1 MITAQDILN
10 DLYENP
16 IELSEEDNE
25 IISRYA
31 ERIRNNFSNN
41 IDYLSLL
48 CAIHS
53 YSIVLPL
60 QNRFNKPNHPLVKHT
75 DELGDEVDDYI
86 HYNIEEVAYDD

>member
-16 IELSEEDNE
+16 IKLSEEDNE

-41 IDYLSLL
+41 LNYLSLL

-60 QNRFNKPNHPLVKHT
+60 QNRFNKPNHPLAKLA

-86 HYNIEEVAYDD
+86 HYNMEVVNND

>member
-31 ERIRNNFSNN
+31 ERIRTNLSNHIN
-41 IDYLSLL
+41 YISLL

-53 YSIVLPL
+53 YSIVLSL
-60 QNRFNKPNHPLVKHT
+60 QNRFNKPNHPLVKLA

-86 HYNIEEVAYDD
+86 HYNIEEVVNND

>member
-16 IELSEEDNE
+16 MELSEEDNE
-25 IISRYA
+25 VISRYA
-31 ERIRNNFSNN
+31 ERIRTAFSNH

-60 QNRFNKPNHPLVKHT
+60 QNRFNKPNHPLAKLA

-86 HYNIEEVAYDD
+86 HYDIEEVVNND